1 VRLEA
6 AREMGESPS
15 EAACRSGFQTT
26 LSCSGKGAMVVNV
39 KEKSHDKGSCE
50 VRFRETSES
59 DPLTRYRKVKEPFKV
74 RDEGSKFM
82 E

>member
-1 VRLEA
+1 
-6 AREMGESPS
+6 
-15 EAACRSGFQTT
+15 
-26 LSCSGKGAMVVNV
+26 MVVNV